1 MIRNSIRKGSLIGMK
16 WDPPK
21 SEKNSKSSESFFLK
35 DSLESVKFKTE
46 FPASEPNSLSLYPF
60 FIKLIQGIKDSL
72 GSIKN
77 YIQISRVKLS
87 DREFGE
93 YYFRA
98 VSDDIEKMEIVLN
111 GLLDYMRLH
120 TPIRKVNTVHNIVE
134 AVLKKH
140 RAKLEEKGIKL
151 LKKFE
156 KDLPQTVVPDEQLR
170 FVLSSVLQYAMVV
183 TPPNWNISL
192 SAKSLLLEKQT
203 SEAGGLFKGDG
214 KKIEISVV
222 FAVRPGSSEPTLGM
236 ATTPKKEAPD
246 ILLRFVKQVVAHN
259 HGTMKIGTNEKRTKT
274 LVSLRFPVERRRV
287 TSYPSLN

>member
-1 MIRNSIRKGSLIGMK
+1 MIRNSIRKGSLIEMK
-16 WDPPK
+16 WDPAK
-21 SEKNSKSSESFFLK
+21 TEKDSKSSESFFLK
-35 DSLESVKFKTE
+35 DRLESVKFETD
-46 FPASEPNSLSLYPF
+46 FPTSEPNSLSSYPF
-60 FIKLIQGIKDSL
+60 FIKLIEGIKDSL

-77 YIQISRVKLS
+77 YIQISRGKFS

-151 LKKFE
+151 LRKFE
-156 KDLPQTVVPDEQLR
+156 KDLPQTVVPDEQLK
-170 FVLSSVLQYAMVV
+170 FVLSSILQYAMVV
-183 TPPNWNISL
+183 TPPNWNIAL
-192 SAKSLLLEKQT
+192 SAKSLLLEKPACE
-203 SEAGGLFKGDG
+203 SEGLLKGDG
-214 KKIEISVV
+214 KRIEISVA
-222 FAVRPGSSEPTLGM
+222 FAVHPGLSEPTLGT
-236 ATTPKKEAPD
+236 ATTRKKEAPD
-246 ILLRFVKQVVAHN
+246 ILLRFVKEVVAHN

-287 TSYPSLN
+287 TSSPSLN